1 MRSEVYLRQ
10 SYRLRAW
17 CRGGPPR
24 APRRSG
30 APLVFCAQ
38 EKPRLRGGGADAA
51 VRPYKLHGRRF
62 EGGRG
67 DAAVRPYKLHGR
79 CFETLRAA
87 NRFVPRRQG
96 FSLIEMIVAMAIMAT
111 AIIGL
116 LTLTSVSLSNAAV
129 IREYDRAAMLAR
141 SKMSELLE
149 VHPLPLGQMM
159 AGAFDDSTRWQARAE
174 PFDVLPPVAIGR
186 RMLVRVDLTVH
197 WVERER
203 EKFVQIE
210 GYRTLRIREEHE
222 GFLGAFR

>member
-1 MRSEVYLRQ
+1 MHSETRILC
-10 SYRLRAW
+10 SLGRAYAQQAYGLSGW
-17 CRGGPPR
+17 CRGGPLRP
-24 APRRSG
+24 PRRSG
-30 APLVFCAQ
+30 VALVFCA
-38 EKPRLRGGGADAA
+38 KATPRTPGGGADTA

-62 EGGRG
+62 E
-67 DAAVRPYKLHGR
+67 
-79 CFETLRAA
+79 TLRGA

-149 VHPLPLGQMM
+149 VHPLPLGRMM
-159 AGAFDDSTRWQARAE
+159 AGAFDESTRWQARAE
-174 PFDVLPPVAIGR
+174 PFDVVPPVAIGR

>member
-1 MRSEVYLRQ
+1 MRSEVYLPR

-17 CRGGPPR
+17 CRGGPLR
-24 APRRSG
+24 ASRRSR
-30 APLVFCAQ
+30 APLVFRAQ
-38 EKPRLRGGGADAA
+38 EKLRLRGGGADAA
-51 VRPYKLHGRRF
+51 IRACELHRRRF
-62 EGGRG
+62 ETPR
-67 DAAVRPYKLHGR
+67 D
-79 CFETLRAA
+79 A

-159 AGAFDDSTRWQARAE
+159 AGAFDESTRWQARAE
-174 PFDVLPPVAIGR
+174 PFDVAPPVAIGR

-222 GFLGAFR
+222 GFLGAIR